1 MESFEEPRSDHMNK
15 RGLLWTNIRDI
26 FVKEPNTTA
35 RTRREKDLRPREMET
50 ATRME
55 EGEGTAII
63 RKHAS

>member
-1 MESFEEPRSDHMNK
+1 MESFEESRSDHMNK
-15 RGLLWTNIRDI
+15 RGLLWTNIRGV

-35 RTRREKDLRPREMET
+35 RTRREKAFRPREMET

-63 RKHAS
+63 RKHAR